1 MTTLSLVSSH
11 GHGGENNRETAAA
24 CQSWVH
30 PECTLKEDSKWSV
43 SATTHEK
50 ESEAKEEGVQEEK
63 STATIASDG
72 GVTTLTA
79 MCPLHKKTPTYC
91 SCKKID
97 DGTDDFVECD
107 SCCDWFH
114 YKCEGVDS
122 DNPPSKFTCRQCRKR
137 NGKVPQSERLENSA
151 KMAFYDSE
159 LAGRMI
165 FKVGCWLGEVHRSLQ
180 LPSGGVA
187 SARKTEQQQLTT
199 TIKTELQKEEEG
211 TTTIR
216 HQSTLGIS
224 FQTLCNHISK
234 GKYLMKGEQYIQD
247 IGKEGYVAK
256 DDEAIPIFLEN
267 RVNRTVSQLEKAKH
281 DIVTWQNEVDNW
293 KNAHFEPYMKSSA
306 QGRNEQVMWNILI
319 KDLEH
324 EIEQLEG
331 FSARSL
337 SLSLICRPVGLEYV
351 QCSKN
356 VALWILKFRN
366 LFIND
371 DTTGGSDID
380 DRHLKKSEGGRP
392 PASELHKLTLEGQ
405 GLKIGSLSRGT
416 IAWRHILNLSTVAK
430 AWSKKAEVMLA
441 NLQGNGTVQVRLDA
455 IESHLRSG
463 LVMCVSFPEC
473 RKLQVILESWNG
485 WSERVKVLISEK
497 FPPGQSLF
505 HFTRNKVLEMKSEF
519 QSFLFLATNLLN
531 EINSSDYSIKAPT
544 RDKLIQ
550 YIQSVYWVK
559 EAQTALDSAE
569 RAGAVRRKRLSDG
582 VEAEDMVDQRPLSS
596 VFTTLFDTSLNLRDE
611 QQQSIDNP
619 KFNGQEEDQQQ
630 TTNAAGSGG
639 GSEEGRGILEEV
651 KNAALGG
658 SVVLL
663 AKELLAKMEIT
674 SRRNM
679 TQRPLFPTKN
689 SGFSSEP
696 EAITASLQ
704 RQDVHFLEE
713 DIITYFA
720 KLISWEEEAWRVMV
734 AEPSTAT
741 LPTIAQLKGIREA
754 GSVLMRTFMAR
765 QIGDGGQRFSAPTFI
780 QEALNDLDEIL
791 LATETWVSS
800 TNHLVSRI
808 LGRDKPLCELS
819 NPLHEAINAG
829 KRLRVSVAERL
840 KQLQCLTVGDGEKEW
855 EMTVHSVLT
864 HQVFRKPLALHS
876 SEARQRVIMLNGL
889 VESGN
894 GVLAHPILME
904 VVKFLISSEKKP
916 LPLCVKEQAG
926 SVEIYDDLPVD
937 SLTSY
942 ITKGERMVDL
952 DVCDSDSG
960 SAAATFIAA
969 STAVKERL
977 VYLHGRVWSAK
988 ATALISPTGNDDTE
1002 IHSHVVLLSAAKQ
1015 HITRFSESF
1024 TGLEGFETKR
1034 LVLQAELMKAEKVD
1048 SVFAEIIDSACRPP
1062 SILATNSNSVEAAD
1076 NFLNEME
1083 RVQELQKNLQ
1093 NAETVFASVK
1103 TASSE
1108 AGLILQTEA
1117 EKRASNYVYALSVCI
1132 EAMNLGA
1139 HTLHLPLD
1147 RICEMGGEKLRRA
1160 LSDDGVIA
1168 SNYFLLDNALSKAE
1182 NISVLASGWRDRVS
1196 ALLTP
1201 KIPDKPSQETA
1212 EAISGVILGRSNA
1225 VDTEEIRKCSSNI
1238 PPKFVTL
1245 GMLKSEMDAYTVSL
1259 LTANDNFLMN
1269 LKAIV
1274 ERISQ
1279 WETAAMDMA
1288 GLVSDPRTKLSILTE
1303 ILEKGRGLPARLPC
1317 WSIIYWV
1324 YSVLRAHH
1332 SLEESKMNY
1341 SNRKIP
1347 LTIAQ
1352 DFVSTYVD
1360 LVAVVQSSALEEE
1373 TEDSLPLLASQAA
1386 AECLMP
1392 TAATRST
1399 LHPLR
1404 RLCDESITSL
1414 IAFSTNV
1421 ERAEE
1426 ERNHV
1431 HDLFQ
1436 GIIETDESTGGF
1448 RLTRSKS
1455 ALRKIDSEY
1464 LGTALSNLRDL
1475 PDVIINND
1483 LITVLYRALKHIDPY
1498 HAEFNH
1504 VQDSVVNV
1512 SEVEGGQRLNQGQ
1525 HFKSQLKMGDK
1536 VDSTKPLAV
1545 AQGAAVPKS
1554 RQRSL
1559 KDPILNQLRVCS
1571 KCRIGKKGR
1580 MSCRVVQKHWKDPD
1594 WPALPNSETWKPPEG
1609 FMEWFEAHSRDS
1621 PLFQRG
1627 DKPLPASTTQTLSS
1641 ASPRQPTTSSQYESV
1656 ASKLPC
1662 VRSDCNAIAR
1672 AGSVFCSLLCEVRS
1686 GEESLNALLELKRL
1700 EATKWITTSHGHM
1713 SESLSE
1719 TAIEPET
1726 ENSAMEL
1733 LSKLKS
1739 TKGGGSL
1746 ITDRTPFGHV
1756 GCDAA
1761 LNRLR
1766 KTAGDGAMKGRRKVM
1781 ARFESLFL
1789 SGMLYMGL
1797 VPNPAFCHTLAWN
1810 LENELHERFPLK
1822 THAKQYKDK
1831 RSSLLF
1837 NLQASKNPKLF
1848 KDVLLGMD
1856 LGKLCKMSAT
1866 EMAPSDRQREMRRLK
1881 EEAVGQHWIRDTGQ
1895 EDDMIW
1901 NNEQGALM
1909 HKSEIGREN
1918 TTLMASNSDLNP
1930 DSMTTTA
1937 PHKSSASFNKRALVD
1952 TVDEESKSVYSPSLK
1967 KSRDSSSSDSYQ
1979 RIDLQG
1985 LPTSGQDYSLSLDD
1999 ILSQKNVGSG
2009 MLGDE
2014 TNKRADESVS
2024 GGGGSFQS
2032 SSSKAAPVPVLGFAD
2047 SQSSTAPRSTG
2058 SNMILVEEELVPP
2071 DEDEGDVISHGFSSS
2086 ANKVVEVQDK
2096 QKNEWGELYPGM
2108 VELKPD
2114 DAPEGRNGRF
2124 LINDPTSKTRFYVRA
2139 LAKAS
2144 ITSEIN
2150 PILKHT
2156 WEVRGRATGQ
2166 QTLDLLSRSTSEGKK
2181 KITLVI
2187 IPVEVG
2193 SYVLYLIPYCCTS
2206 SYMVYVCN

>member
-1 MTTLSLVSSH
+1 MTTLPLVNSH
-11 GHGGENNRETAAA
+11 GHGGENNREPTAA

-43 SATTHEK
+43 IATTHEK
-50 ESEAKEEGVQEEK
+50 ESEMKEEGVKEEK
-63 STATIASDG
+63 GTTTIASDG
-72 GVTTLTA
+72 GVPILTA

-114 YKCEGVDS
+114 YKCEGVDP
-122 DNPPSKFTCRQCRKR
+122 DNPPSKFTCRQCRER

-151 KMAFYDSE
+151 KMSLYDSE
-159 LAGRMI
+159 LAGRVI
-165 FKVGCWLGEVHRSLQ
+165 LKVGYWLGEVHRSLQ

-199 TIKTELQKEEEG
+199 TIKTEPEKEEEG

-216 HQSTLGIS
+216 HQSTIGIS
-224 FQTLCNHISK
+224 FQTLLNHISK
-234 GKYLMKGEQYIQD
+234 GQYLMKGEQYIQVV
-247 IGKEGYVAK
+247 GKEGYVSK
-256 DDEAIPIFLEN
+256 DDEAIPTFLEN
-267 RVNRTVSQLEKAKH
+267 RVNSTVSQLEQAKH
-281 DIVTWQNEVDNW
+281 DIVTWQNDVEDW
-293 KNAHFEPYMKSSA
+293 KNAHFEPYMKLSE
-306 QGRNEQVMWNILI
+306 QGRNKQVAWNITI

-331 FSARSL
+331 FLARSL
-337 SLSLICRPVGLEYV
+337 SLLCLPVGLEHV
-351 QCSKN
+351 KRSKN
-356 VALWILKFRN
+356 VALWMLKFRN

-371 DTTGGSDID
+371 EDTTGGNDID
-380 DRHLKKSEGGRP
+380 NHGLKRMERRP
-392 PASELHKLTLEGQ
+392 PASELYELTLEGQ
-405 GLKIGSLSRGT
+405 GLNIGSLSRET

-430 AWSKKAEVMLA
+430 AWSKKAKVILT
-441 NLQGNGTVQVRLDA
+441 NLQVNGIVPVRLNA

-473 RKLQVILESWNG
+473 QKLQVVLESWSQ
-485 WSERVKVLISEK
+485 WSERVKVLISER
-497 FPPGQSLF
+497 FPPGQSLL
-505 HFTRNKVLEMKSEF
+505 HFTRNKILEMKSEL

-531 EINSSDYSIKAPT
+531 EINSSDCSIKAPT
-544 RDKLIQ
+544 RDKLIR
-550 YIQSVYWVK
+550 YIRSVYWVE
-559 EAQTALDSAE
+559 EAQAALDSAE

-582 VEAEDMVDQRPLSS
+582 VGEEDLVDQRPLST
-596 VFTTLFDTSLNLRDE
+596 VFNKLFDTSLNLRDE
-611 QQQSIDNP
+611 QQQSVDNS
-619 KFNGQEEDQQQ
+619 KFNGEEEDQQQ

-639 GSEEGRGILEEV
+639 GSEEGKGILEEV
-651 KNAALGG
+651 KNAAFGG

-679 TQRPLFPTKN
+679 THRPLFPTKE

-696 EAITASLQ
+696 EAVLASLQ
-704 RQDVHFLEE
+704 RQDVHYLEE

-720 KLISWEEEAWRVMV
+720 KLISWEEEAWRAMV
-734 AEPSTAT
+734 EKPSTTT

-765 QIGDGGQRFSAPTFI
+765 HIGDGGQHPSAPTFI
-780 QEALNDLDEIL
+780 QEALNDLDERII
-791 LATETWVSS
+791 ATENWVSS
-800 TNHLVSRI
+800 TNNLVSRI
-808 LGRDKPLCELS
+808 RGRDKPLCELS
-819 NPLHEAINAG
+819 NSLHEAINVG
-829 KRLRVSVAERL
+829 KRLRVSVAEHL

-876 SEARQRVIMLNGL
+876 SEARQRLIMLNGL

-894 GVLAHPILME
+894 GVLAPPVLMK
-904 VVKFLISSEKKP
+904 VIKFLISSEKKP
-916 LPLCVKEQAG
+916 LPPREKEQAG
-926 SVEIYDDLPVD
+926 SVEIYDDDLPVD
-937 SLTSY
+937 SLLSY
-942 ITKGERMVDL
+942 ITEGERMVDL
-952 DVCDSDSG
+952 DVCDSDSR

-1002 IHSHVVLLSAAKQ
+1002 IRSHVVLLSAVKQ

-1034 LVLQAELMKAEKVD
+1034 LVLQAEVMKAEKVD
-1048 SVFAEIIDSACRPP
+1048 SEFAEIIDSACRPP
-1062 SILATNSNSVEAAD
+1062 SILATNSNSAEAAD
-1076 NFLNEME
+1076 ISLNEMKG
-1083 RVQELQKNLQ
+1083 VQELQKNLQ
-1093 NAETVFASVK
+1093 NAETVLASVK

-1108 AGLILQTEA
+1108 AGLLLQTEA
-1117 EKRASNYVYALSVCI
+1117 EKRASNYIYTLSVCV

-1139 HTLHLPLD
+1139 RTLRLPLD

-1182 NISVLASGWRDRVS
+1182 HISVLASGWRDRVS

-1225 VDTEEIRKCSSNI
+1225 MDTEEIQKCSSNT

-1245 GMLKSEMDAYTVSL
+1245 DMLKSEMDAYTVSL
-1259 LTANDNFLMN
+1259 LTANDNFLVN
-1269 LKAIV
+1269 LKTIV
-1274 ERISQ
+1274 ERTSQ
-1279 WETAAMDMA
+1279 WETAAMDMV
-1288 GLVSDPRTKLSILTE
+1288 GVVSDPRTKLSILTE
-1303 ILEKGRGLPARLPC
+1303 ILEKGEGLPARLPC
-1317 WSIIYWV
+1317 WSIIHWV
-1324 YSVLRAHH
+1324 YSVSRAHH
-1332 SLEESKMNY
+1332 SLQESKLSY

-1360 LVAVVQSSALEEE
+1360 LVAVAQGSAPEEE
-1373 TEDSLPLLASQAA
+1373 TEDSLLLLASQAA
-1386 AECLMP
+1386 AEYLMP

-1404 RLCDESITSL
+1404 RLCDQSITSL

-1426 ERNHV
+1426 EINHV

-1448 RLTRSKS
+1448 RLTRIKS
-1455 ALRKIDSEY
+1455 ALRKIDRES
-1464 LGTALSNLRDL
+1464 LGTTLSNLRDL
-1475 PDVIINND
+1475 PDVTINGD
-1483 LITVLYRALKHIDPY
+1483 LITVLYRALKHVDPY
-1498 HAEFNH
+1498 HAELNYA
-1504 VQDSVVNV
+1504 QDSVVNV
-1512 SEVEGGQRLNQGQ
+1512 SEAEGGQRLDQGQ
-1525 HFKSQLKMGDK
+1525 PFKPQLKIGDK

-1545 AQGAAVPKS
+1545 AQGAAVPNI
-1554 RQRSL
+1554 RQRKL

-1571 KCRIGKKGR
+1571 KCHIGKKGR
-1580 MSCRVVQKHWKDPD
+1580 MSCRVVHKHWEDPD
-1594 WPALPNSETWKPPEG
+1594 WPALPNSEKWKPPEG
-1609 FMEWFEAHSRDS
+1609 FVEWFEAHSRDS

-1627 DKPLPASTTQTLSS
+1627 DKPLPASTTQTLSTT
-1641 ASPRQPTTSSQYESV
+1641 PPQQPTTFSQYESV
-1656 ASKLPC
+1656 ASKIPC

-1686 GEESLNALLELKRL
+1686 GEEILNVLLELKCL
-1700 EATKWITTSHGHM
+1700 EATKWMTTNHGHM
-1713 SESLSE
+1713 SESLSQ
-1719 TAIEPET
+1719 TTIGPET
-1726 ENSAMEL
+1726 ENSVTEL

-1739 TKGGGSL
+1739 TKGEGSL

-1761 LNRLR
+1761 LNRLS
-1766 KTAGDGAMKGRRKVM
+1766 KTAGDGAMKGRRKVL

-1797 VPNPAFCHTLAWN
+1797 VPDPAFCHTLAWN

-1831 RSSLLF
+1831 CSSLLF

-1881 EEAVGQHWIRDTGQ
+1881 EEAVGQHWIRDTDQ

-1901 NNEQGALM
+1901 NSEQGALM
-1909 HKSEIGREN
+1909 HKSQIGREN

-1930 DSMTTTA
+1930 DSMTITA
-1937 PHKSSASFNKRALVD
+1937 RHKSSASFNKRNLVD
-1952 TVDEESKSVYSPSLK
+1952 SMDEESTSVYSPSLK
-1967 KSRDSSSSDSYQ
+1967 KSRDSNSSDLHQ

-1985 LPTSGQDYSLSLDD
+1985 LPTSGQDYSSSLDD
-1999 ILSQKNVGSG
+1999 VSSQKNVGGG

-2014 TNKRADESVS
+2014 TNERADKSVS

-2047 SQSSTAPRSTG
+2047 SQSSTAHRSTG
-2058 SNMILVEEELVPP
+2058 SNTSLVEEKLVPS

-2086 ANKVVEVQDK
+2086 VNKMVEVQDK
-2096 QKNEWGELYPGM
+2096 QENEWGELYPGM
-2108 VELKPD
+2108 VELNPD
-2114 DAPEGRNGRF
+2114 DAPEGRNVRF

-2166 QTLDLLSRSTSEGKK
+2166 QALDLLSRSTSEGKK
-2181 KITLVI
+2181 KATFVI

-2193 SYVLYLIPYCCTS
+2193 IYVSYLIP
-2206 SYMVYVCN
+2206 